1 MNSFKS
7 RLDRL
12 EDKLQGKV
20 RTVELEDGSE
30 ISVRPEKALEG
41 FVASLEG
48 IDLEE
53 VDPEVRKLAEV
64 KEGQGKFLDTV
75 KETLNEGCTRVR
87 GDKDE

>member
-1 MNSFKS
+1 MTIKS

-12 EDKLQGKV
+12 EEKLQGKV

-30 ISVRPEKALEG
+30 ISVRPEKALAG
-41 FVASLEG
+41 FVASLEV
-48 IDLEE
+48 IDLED

-75 KETLNEGCTRVR
+75 KETLNQESNTR